1 MMMVA
6 ALFLSL
12 AFTPGCA
19 IPDPTIQVAPFLPT
33 TSTIGK
39 VTYGY
44 DTTNCRAGDE
54 YILHG

>member
-1 MMMVA
+1 MMVA